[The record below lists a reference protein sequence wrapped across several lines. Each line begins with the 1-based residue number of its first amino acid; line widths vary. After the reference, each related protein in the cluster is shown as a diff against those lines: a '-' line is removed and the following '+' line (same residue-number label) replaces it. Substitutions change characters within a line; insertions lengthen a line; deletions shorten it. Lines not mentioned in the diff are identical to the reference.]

1 MLIPSLLLKKLYTLG
16 SLKNTPAGVEFAIK
30 NRLSD
35 AELVGLVRI
44 AVDGRDVPLS
54 ALRLTLEDGRV
65 LTASQI
71 TPAQP
76 LGFPLRSVVTVRADI
91 PALADGK
98 HALAITFES
107 RPFGKLQFSVEDAI
121 SEACEECVRIPRA
134 PADDYAPE
142 IIAAAAGVRRADH
155 RGQAA
160 THPALLIRPPRGE
173 GQLRKLHWGRPGA
186 AGARRD
192 RCASTASTPRAIS

>member
-54 ALRLTLEDGRV
+54 ALRLTMEDGRV
-65 LTASQI
+65 LTPSQI

-76 LGFPLRSVVTVRADI
+76 LGFPLRAVVSRA
-91 PALADGK
+91 
-98 HALAITFES
+98 
-107 RPFGKLQFSVEDAI
+107 
-121 SEACEECVRIPRA
+121 
-134 PADDYAPE
+134 
-142 IIAAAAGVRRADH
+142 
-155 RGQAA
+155 RG
-160 THPALLIRPPRGE
+160 H
-173 GQLRKLHWGRPGA
+173 PGA
-186 AGARRD
+186 GRRQTHAGHHL
-192 RCASTASTPRAIS
+192 